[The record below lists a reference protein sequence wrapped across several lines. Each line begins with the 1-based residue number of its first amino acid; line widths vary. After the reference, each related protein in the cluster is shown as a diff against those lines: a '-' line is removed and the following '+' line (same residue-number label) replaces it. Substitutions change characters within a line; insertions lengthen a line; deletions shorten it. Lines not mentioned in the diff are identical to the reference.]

1 MRTCTVMYS
10 RVLSGA
16 VKNAVSRILKIQEGD
31 EPSDMKPMIN
41 YYITFSR
48 DVQSYICHRKL
59 FYSDATAYSFLANRP
74 EQGVKRLTAIAVH
87 PGAQRWLE
95 RL

>member
-31 EPSDMKPMIN
+31 EPSDMKPMLFN
-41 YYITFSR
+41 FTTVSH
-48 DVQSYICHRKL
+48 DGQS
-59 FYSDATAYSFLANRP
+59 
-74 EQGVKRLTAIAVH
+74 
-87 PGAQRWLE
+87 
-95 RL
+95 